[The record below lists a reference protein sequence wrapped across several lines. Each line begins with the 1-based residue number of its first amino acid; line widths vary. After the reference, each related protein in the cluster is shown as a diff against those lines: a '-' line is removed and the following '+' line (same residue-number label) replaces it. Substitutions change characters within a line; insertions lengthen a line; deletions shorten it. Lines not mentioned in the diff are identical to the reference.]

1 MDDYHEDPQTLEQEL
16 AQADIKNNPKT
27 NRARREKIKLKLV
40 MNNLPRAVDYMRR
53 ICRGAR
59 STGEMVSMSY
69 QALVRAAE
77 NFRSQGKSFFHYS
90 KAYLRGEVAREWE
103 RQQVVRNAGSAALIE
118 FSEESLAEAHET
130 TFFDEL
136 DFQSIE
142 TREEALSLKRCLR
155 RLTPYERQVIRL
167 HYIEG
172 KTFQD
177 IGTMMKVG
185 RSAVQ
190 ATHAKAVLK
199 MRRFLIKKKRT
210 ARHEHTGT

>member
-1 MDDYHEDPQTLEQEL
+1 MDDLNQKPGTLAEEL
-16 AQADIKNNPKT
+16 QLAEIKNDPRT
-27 NRARREKIKLKLV
+27 SPRMVAKIKQALV
-40 MNNLPRAVDYMRR
+40 MSNMAGATDYMRR
-53 ICRGAR
+53 ICRGAKTR
-59 STGEMVSMSY
+59 EELISLSY
-69 QALVRAAE
+69 QALARAAE
-77 NFRSQGKSFFHYS
+77 NFRAQGKSFLHYAKS
-90 KAYLRGEVAREWE
+90 YLRGEVARDWE
-103 RQQVVRNAGSAALIE
+103 RRQVVRNAPNSSVVE
-118 FSEESLAEAHET
+118 FSEEVLAEAHAP

-142 TREEALSLKRCLR
+142 TREETQALKRCLK
-155 RLTPYERQVIRL
+155 RLTPYERQVIRM

-199 MRRFLIKKKRT
+199 MRRFLIRKKRT
-210 ARHEHTGT
+210 TRHEHTRN